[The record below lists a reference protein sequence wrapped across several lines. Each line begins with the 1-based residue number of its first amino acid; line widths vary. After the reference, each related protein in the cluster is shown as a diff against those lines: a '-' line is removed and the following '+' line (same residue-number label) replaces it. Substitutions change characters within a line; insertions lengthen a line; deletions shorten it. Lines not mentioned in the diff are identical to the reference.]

1 MRHVFNFKVLSAMCS
16 AFHDDILNNTTT
28 QQAAALE
35 PSSTETATPAPVAED
50 SQEALTARIQEL
62 EKALHEAKDQ
72 NLRLHA
78 DYDNLRKRRLQEQ
91 EQQRKYGS
99 EAALLTL
106 LPVLDNLE
114 RAQNSLSETSE
125 AAVLFKSF
133 ALVMKQLQDALQQLG
148 LQRVNPIGQPFDPA
162 LHEAVARFEAADK
175 EEGTVLHEQ
184 QAGYKLH
191 DKLIRVSQVVVSVPP
206 PSATGPE
213 AEHKVDTNP
222 FQSAF

>member
-1 MRHVFNFKVLSAMCS
+1 MCS
-16 AFHDDILNNTTT
+16 AFNDAHPSPEASTPEVLPPESTLPESSLNEGPE
-28 QQAAALE
+28 AMAIKVKELEAAL
-35 PSSTETATPAPVAED
+35 
-50 SQEALTARIQEL
+50 Q
-62 EKALHEAKDQ
+62 EAKDQ
-72 NLRLHA
+72 NLRLYA

-99 EAALLTL
+99 EATLLTL
-106 LPVLDNLE
+106 LPVMDNLE

-125 AAVLFKSF
+125 ASVLFKSF
-133 ALVMKQLQDALQQLG
+133 GLVMKQLQDALQQLG
-148 LQRVNPIGQPFDPA
+148 LQRVNPIGQAFDPA

-206 PSATGPE
+206 AVE
-213 AEHKVDTNP
+213 ADADSKASGNP